1 MRVVVCGSRRWT
13 DARRIRQVLQAL
25 PSGTEIVHG
34 DAPGADRIAGR
45 IAGELGFSVRAIPAE
60 WGRYGK
66 AAGPIRNAR
75 MLKEFGPIDLVLA
88 FHDDFFRS
96 KGTKDM
102 VRQAILCRVPVRIV
116 GRAREVDDDTGWQG
130 ALDRGRI

>member
-1 MRVVVCGSRRWT
+1 MRVIVCGSRRWT
-13 DARRIRQVLQAL
+13 DARRIRRVLRTL
-25 PSGTEIVHG
+25 PGGTEIVHG

-45 IAGELGFSVRAIPAE
+45 IAGELGLSVRAVPAE

-75 MLKEFGPIDLVLA
+75 MLEEFGPIDLVLA

-96 KGTKDM
+96 NSKGTKDM
-102 VRQAILCRVPVRIV
+102 VRQALLRRVPVRIV
-116 GRAREVDDDTGWQG
+116 GRGNDQ
-130 ALDRGRI
+130 